1 MHCIAKTLLTE
12 LHLAILVPLL
22 CLRNFPSFSVIL
34 VLRLALCR
42 HLRLPFTRSEM
53 RRVSTYA
60 RSYSIRLR
68 KIPYDGGELM
78 ARLMVW
84 EAVGRWMSG
93 EGGLRT
99 RNERDG
105 AGFQESENG
114 IPESLILLVNKCL
127 GDSLLVHS
135 YRPSFVSRRHC
146 VLRFYLV
153 FRSNGF
159 WGPSRVASRVPHVP
173 SLPLFLFFSRIR
185 DFLAS
190 FKYRSCLKTCVRVL
204 MLPTICDN
212 GCHV

>member
-22 CLRNFPSFSVIL
+22 CLRNFPPTFLLCHSRAPPRSVATSVSL
-34 VLRLALCR
+34 SHAPRYGACLR
-42 HLRLPFTRSEM
+42 M
-53 RRVSTYA
+53 RRATPSAFGRSHTMVVSWWQGWWCEKRWA
-60 RSYSIRLR
+60 
-68 KIPYDGGELM
+68 DGWV
-78 ARLMVW
+78 A
-84 EAVGRWMSG
+84 
-93 EGGLRT
+93 EGPRT
-99 RNERDG
+99 GDERDG

-173 SLPLFLFFSRIR
+173 SLSFSFCFSLELEI
-185 DFLAS
+185 F
-190 FKYRSCLKTCVRVL
+190 
-204 MLPTICDN
+204 
-212 GCHV
+212 